1 MNDLDVREIR
11 EKSGLTQEELAER
24 MGMYKENMYQIGT
37 YQSGQIRPR
46 CIRLYQRYNFESKS
60 QLFRFGDSYVVS
72 FLVLRLFVVV
82 YVFTS

>member
-37 YQSGQIRPR
+37 YQSGQIRPL
-46 CIRLYQRYNFESKS
+46 CELIAVIFTAYRLNYKPVMSAIICFQI
-60 QLFRFGDSYVVS
+60 
-72 FLVLRLFVVV
+72 
-82 YVFTS
+82 

>member
-46 CIRLYQRYNFESKS
+46 YQAYNSES
-60 QLFRFGDSYVVS
+60 F
-72 FLVLRLFVVV
+72 VLRTRCGKYYCLQAKL
-82 YVFTS
+82 